1 MFIKLSVIA
10 CAQIT
15 AYFCIA
21 MHPEYAFLSEMHW
34 LIANPLQQVS
44 LVKHSLTFFFIIT
57 FKIQNSC
64 INFNYRYVTIG
75 DGTSL
80 SLSLGGECV
89 SWFPF
94 PRFSLLFE
102 TPSHRPC

>member
-44 LVKHSLTFFFIIT
+44 LVKHSLTFFLLLLLK
-57 FKIQNSC
+57 FKIHVS
-64 INFNYRYVTIG
+64 
-75 DGTSL
+75 TSIIAM
-80 SLSLGGECV
+80 
-89 SWFPF
+89 
-94 PRFSLLFE
+94 
-102 TPSHRPC
+102 

>member
-21 MHPEYAFLSEMHW
+21 MHPEYAFQSEMHW

-44 LVKHSLTFFFIIT
+44 LVKHNLTIFFLLLLL
-57 FKIQNSC
+57 KIQNSC
-64 INFNYRYVTIG
+64 INFNYPYVTIG
-75 DGTSL
+75 AI
-80 SLSLGGECV
+80 GGECV

-94 PRFSLLFE
+94 PHFSLLFE